1 MTEYIERPEY
11 EEYKEK
17 VDERIKRAE
26 ARLGEAEG
34 NIKSLTELTSA
45 VKELAISMKAV
56 QKEIEKQGER
66 LMKIEAEPADTWRTV
81 KRTIITVIITAV
93 VTGVVTF
100 LLANIGG

>member
-1 MTEYIERPEY
+1 MAEYIERPEY

-17 VDERIKRAE
+17 VGERIKRSE
-26 ARLGEAEG
+26 ARIGEAES

-66 LMKIEAEPADTWRTV
+66 LEKIETEPADTWKAV
-81 KRTIITVIITAV
+81 KRTIITVIITA
-93 VTGVVTF
+93 
-100 LLANIGG
+100 LATAAVAALINIL